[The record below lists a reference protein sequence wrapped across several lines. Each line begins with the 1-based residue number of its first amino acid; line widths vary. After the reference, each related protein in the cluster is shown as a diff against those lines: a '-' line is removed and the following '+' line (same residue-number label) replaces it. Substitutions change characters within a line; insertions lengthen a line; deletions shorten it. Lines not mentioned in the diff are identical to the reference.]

1 MKQQLGHYDLVAEL
15 GRGGMGVVYK
25 GYESQLHRYVAIKVL
40 ADSLAHDPA
49 IKERFLREA
58 RSMAALNDPHIIQIY
73 FIGEDEGQT
82 YFVMEFVDGE
92 SLGSVLKRETRLK
105 PEQAAKIVYQTA
117 LGLATAHDRGVIHR
131 DIKPGNIMIDSRGN
145 VKIADFGI
153 ALSSADLSKK
163 LTSTGEF
170 VGTPGYLSP
179 EVCLGKLIDQRSDIF
194 SLGIVLF
201 EMLAGRM
208 PFTDESPLGLMLEVV
223 KAEIPDVC
231 SLNADVDAEL
241 ARILSR
247 MIAKEPADRYQSC
260 QDLAADLA
268 RHPLLA
274 NGAALQLRTEPSP
287 AAATVIGMK
296 TPISGQNALQ
306 NTTPTPRPL
315 PRSTP
320 APASTIT
327 PPRPQSTLPTIVAA
341 TAAEGAHQ
349 SLLERQAAAS
359 KKSTSPVLPLTIA
372 AVLLL
377 GLAGGA
383 FAYRDQLGFM
393 KQWLPASVLGSV
405 SASAPT
411 QTATTTTTSATTASA
426 STSATAASVPAAATV
441 AASNPPPVGPQS
453 LPPADAGAATAAA
466 PSTSSAATATAPA
479 GTATATA
486 DPATGAAVASG
497 AAASASTGGATVAEL
512 TATGPTGSSATA
524 TASNTAAAQPETAAP
539 SAPPVPVPSVPTPPA
554 PQIAKAVPPPPPV
567 APPKPH
573 VPTVAVLSGG
583 DIAVSEPAGRAI
595 EQVLARRGYRLAD
608 ADMMPGAGRYLSG
621 QRVDVP
627 ALLDFLARNG
637 RIDAVVIVHARPTGA
652 QNLPAY
658 GMNVDA
664 TTAQLNVTTYAVQGR
679 HKLGA
684 GWTQNVIYT
693 GLSAK
698 QQGEEAVE
706 EIAPQVESTL
716 VEYRA
721 GRGRG

>member
-25 GYESQLHRYVAIKVL
+25 GYEASLNRYVAIKVL
-40 ADSLAHDPA
+40 ADSLAHDPG

-73 FIGEDEGQT
+73 FIGDDDGQT
-82 YFVMEFVDGE
+82 FFVMEFVDGE
-92 SLGSVLKRETRLK
+92 SLSSVLKREHQLK
-105 PEQAAKIVYQTA
+105 PEQAAKVIYQTA

-131 DIKPGNIMIDSRGN
+131 DIKPGNIMIGSRGN

-153 ALSSADLSKK
+153 ALSSADLTKK

-179 EVCLGKLIDQRSDIF
+179 EVCLGKLVDQRSDIF

-231 SLNADVDAEL
+231 SLNADVDPGL
-241 ARILSR
+241 ARILTR
-247 MIAKEPADRYQSC
+247 MIAKDPADRYQSC

-274 NGAALQLRTEPSP
+274 NGPTLQLRTQPSS

-296 TPISGQNALQ
+296 TPVSGQSALP

-315 PRSTP
+315 PTI
-320 APASTIT
+320 APALTTVAT
-327 PPRPQSTLPTIVAA
+327 PPRPQNTLPAV
-341 TAAEGAHQ
+341 TASALPDNAHQ

-359 KKSTSPVLPLTIA
+359 KKSASPALPLAIA
-372 AVLLL
+372 ALLLL
-377 GLAGGA
+377 GLGGGA
-383 FAYRDQLGFM
+383 YAYRDQLGFV
-393 KQWLPASVLGSV
+393 KQWLPASLVGP
-405 SASAPT
+405 ASAET
-411 QTATTTTTSATTASA
+411 TAAASTSTAAATTAAPA
-426 STSATAASVPAAATV
+426 SIATPPVPPPAPAAAPAPV
-441 AASNPPPVGPQS
+441 SANVENAAKDTTANST
-453 LPPADAGAATAAA
+453 AAAAAATAGADGNAA
-466 PSTSSAATATAPA
+466 PTNAAAVNSATIGVAPSEPAAPA
-479 GTATATA
+479 VT
-486 DPATGAAVASG
+486 P
-497 AAASASTGGATVAEL
+497 
-512 TATGPTGSSATA
+512 P
-524 TASNTAAAQPETAAP
+524 AP
-539 SAPPVPVPSVPTPPA
+539 SA
-554 PQIAKAVPPPPPV
+554 PQIAKVAPPPAPV

-583 DIAVSEPAGRAI
+583 DITVSEPAGRVI
-595 EQVLARRGYRLAD
+595 EQALAHRGYHLAD
-608 ADMMPGAGRYLSG
+608 ADLMPGAERFLAG
-621 QRVDVP
+621 QRANVP
-627 ALLDFLARNG
+627 GLLEMLARNG
-637 RIDAVVIVHARPTGA
+637 RVDAVVIVHARPTGS

-679 HKLGA
+679 QKLGA
-684 GWTQNVIYT
+684 GWTANVIYT

-706 EIAPQVESTL
+706 EITPQVESTL

-721 GRGRG
+721 PRERR